1 MNLKNMMAR
10 VIDEL
15 YSGLTGGDAEMPL
28 PGNMLINFIQPGMVF
43 HPSEFDFAIAGP
55 FSGPS
60 PLTLDFFR
68 KLAETIQG
76 DNPGM
81 PRDEVIKQAKAMYQ
95 GFLLG
100 TWENWSRLVDFIPI
114 VQSGPAQH
122 SWRLDR
128 DQGKHR
134 HAQVV
139 YGQAG
144 RTLSQVYRDVLSLC
158 EVADDDLSPEKLEAI
173 QKMRALLQETVETTD
188 FLTGEKRTVIQESR
202 ILKTYADYRT
212 RYENAVVDYATR
224 LARSQSGSAS
234 DLIEWSRSGGIYRSR
249 AQRARADWEA
259 QGYKND
265 VERAQA
271 VLDQILGTSMVQW
284 VARLRSDVDE
294 IDDNVQGSFGY
305 PFFPATVVPGS
316 FARNDGWTTF
326 KNLELHSASQYTSTS
341 RGDAARVGFPLG
353 IVNFSGGGSGGRTET
368 EMRFKSS
375 TFGMEFEYT
384 QVQIV
389 RPWFNPGFFPSRGW
403 RLKTEFVD
411 KYQTDRLSDGDPEA
425 PTGAL
430 PCHAVTAMFLRNLT
444 IHSSDLASYM
454 HTKRDDIAAGGT
466 VGIGP
471 FVIGGGYRQSR
482 VSSESSYQLTETS
495 ITMRALQLVAFMS
508 TPTPAGP
515 NPSSDVKKW
524 L

>member
-1 MNLKNMMAR
+1 MDLKNMMAR

-15 YSGLTGGDAEMPL
+15 YSGLTGGDAEIPL
-28 PGNMLINFIQPGMVF
+28 PGNMVINFIQPGMVF
-43 HPSEFDFAIAGP
+43 HPSEFDFAVAGP

-76 DNPGM
+76 DNPEIA
-81 PRDEVIKQAKAMYQ
+81 REEVIKQAKAMYQ

-100 TWENWSRLVDFIPI
+100 TWENWSRLVDFIPL
-114 VQSGPAQH
+114 VQPGPAQH

-128 DQGKHR
+128 DQGRQR

-139 YGQAG
+139 YGQEG
-144 RTLSQVYRDVLSLC
+144 RTLSQVYGDVLSLC
-158 EVADDDLSPEKLEAI
+158 EVADDELSPEKLALI

-212 RYENAVVDYATR
+212 RYENAVIDYAGR
-224 LARSQSGSAS
+224 LARSQSGSAA

-284 VARLRSDVDE
+284 VAKLRSDVDAIE
-294 IDDNVQGSFGY
+294 DNVQGAFGY

-326 KNLELHSASQYTSTS
+326 KNLELHSSSQYTASS
-341 RGDAARVGFPLG
+341 RGGAAHAGFPLG
-353 IVNFSGGGSGGRTET
+353 IVNFSGGGSAGQTET
-368 EMRFKSS
+368 DLRFKSS

-384 QVQIV
+384 QVEIV
-389 RPWFNPGFFPSRGW
+389 RPWFNPGFFASRGW

-411 KYQTDRLSDGDPEA
+411 RYRTDRLSDGKAEQPA
-425 PTGAL
+425 GAL
-430 PCHAVTAMFLRNLT
+430 VGYPTKALFVRNLT
-444 IHSSDLASYM
+444 FHSSDLAGYM
-454 HTKRDDIAAGGT
+454 HTKRDDIVAGGA
-466 VGIGP
+466 VAIGP
-471 FVIGGGYRQSR
+471 FVVGGGYHQSR
-482 VSSESSYQLTETS
+482 VSRESAFDLTDTS
-495 ITMRALQLVAFMS
+495 ITMRGLQLVAFMS
-508 TPTPAGP
+508 ALTPMGP
-515 NPSSDVKKW
+515 DPSPNVKKW